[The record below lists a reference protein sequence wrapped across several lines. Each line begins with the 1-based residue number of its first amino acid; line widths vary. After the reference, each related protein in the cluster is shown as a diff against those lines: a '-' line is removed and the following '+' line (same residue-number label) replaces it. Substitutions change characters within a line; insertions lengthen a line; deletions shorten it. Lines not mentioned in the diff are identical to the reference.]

1 MVKKANPEGIKGKQK
16 RLKKKSIMPDVDF
29 QVEILTDMISGR
41 LDKSKCIRMSMNP
54 ESVLK
59 REFDFFDL
67 TPNAAKHLVEKLSKA
82 MERLDSVREAYFK
95 LDEIDGYL
103 DGMQSTVANARDM
116 LDDENWEDALDGI
129 RNELEEDDN
138 DLETAIS
145 EL

>member
-1 MVKKANPEGIKGKQK
+1 
-16 RLKKKSIMPDVDF
+16 
-29 QVEILTDMISGR
+29 
-41 LDKSKCIRMSMNP
+41 
-54 ESVLK
+54 
-59 REFDFFDL
+59 
-67 TPNAAKHLVEKLSKA
+67 